1 MFFWAAV
8 IVSFLSLRWSSLVSW
23 QWQRDLIWDLPVT
36 PSGSVELDQEAPAI
50 DFSLFFYFKPS
61 TVTVST
67 QLWPQGCCQFSTD
80 PWDHLYRKD
89 YARAATHSRAPVALC
104 LLYYNWHKQAN
115 IQTTILT
122 YILLQIWS
130 SCHLQS
136 QTCWPKPVWT
146 SLLSKLVD

>member
-1 MFFWAAV
+1 MFFWAVV
-8 IVSFLSLRWSSLVSW
+8 IVSSLSLRWSSLVSW
-23 QWQRDLIWDLPVT
+23 HWQRDLIWDLPVT

-89 YARAATHSRAPVALC
+89 YARGATHSRAPVGPVFA
-104 LLYYNWHKQAN
+104 
-115 IQTTILT
+115 
-122 YILLQIWS
+122 LLQLTQTSKCLNYNTDIHFAPNMIKS
-130 SCHLQS
+130 SFTKSNMLA
-136 QTCWPKPVWT
+136 QTCVGFLT
-146 SLLSKLVD
+146 I